1 MAETKGDRLVARRP
15 LAAIVEHHL
24 EHQLLAAYS
33 RLLTEIAQEVLD
45 GRRSSSIFSEP
56 WG

>member
-1 MAETKGDRLVARRP
+1 VT
-15 LAAIVEHHL
+15 AIVEHHL
-24 EHQLLAAYS
+24 GHQIVAAYG

-45 GRRSSSIFSEP
+45 GRRFSSIFSEP